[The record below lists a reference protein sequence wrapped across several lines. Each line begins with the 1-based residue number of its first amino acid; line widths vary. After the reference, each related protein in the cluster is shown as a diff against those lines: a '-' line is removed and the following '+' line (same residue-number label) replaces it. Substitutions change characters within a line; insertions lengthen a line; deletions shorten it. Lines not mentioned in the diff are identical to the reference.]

1 MDGGPARRCSGS
13 SDCRQRHRVWGL
25 HAGQQLTSQGPP
37 RRPAGRPH
45 RLRSRSGPAR
55 STRCLGFEAHRTK
68 DRPFCRGGGVHTV
81 TGGRPTG
88 HGRQQSPPHPAV
100 AGLTPQELGHQPSPG
115 QLPGGCPRPRDPGPP
130 WGASDVSP
138 LPPWPPALL
147 DRHSS
152 ACGFRWAQHLLGLP
166 RGTLT
171 FSIGSRQVW

>member
-1 MDGGPARRCSGS
+1 MAAQTAGRDTESGVCTQGS
-13 SDCRQRHRVWGL
+13 SSHPRDLRG
-25 HAGQQLTSQGPP
+25 GQQEG
-37 RRPAGRPH
+37 PH
-45 RLRSRSGPAR
+45 RLRSGSGPAR
-55 STRCLGFEAHRTK
+55 STRCLGFEAHRTR
-68 DRPFCRGGGVHTV
+68 DRPFCRDGGVHTV

-100 AGLTPQELGHQPSPG
+100 AGLTPQELWHQPPPG

-147 DRHSS
+147 DRHSR
-152 ACGFRWAQHLLGLP
+152 ACGCRWARHLLGLP

-171 FSIGSRQVW
+171 FSIRSRQVW